1 MVETKSQFMIPD
13 AVHNVAMGDIPWKYF
28 QPTIQYSTFGLSI
41 DADFCDF
48 RKALNLIKT
57 VKESDGDS
65 YR

>member
-13 AVHNVAMGDIPWKYF
+13 AVQNVTMGDIPWKYF
-28 QPTIQYSTFGLSI
+28 QPTIQYSAFGSSI
-41 DADFCDF
+41 DADFSDF